1 MENIKKKLICLILV
15 AFASLCPIEGYSVYG
30 KHHYKFNYLY
40 DYYQWLVATG
50 AVVLMGVTSDY
61 YYQSKFFGKA
71 NNSNSSSFSHNEW
84 EKIENGTAG
93 FSLIVD
99 DKNQVISKKAHIQLV
114 VNYSPTLCEQSAPE
128 SGDQESMGE
137 WLTNCYLKGKKN
149 YITVE
154 HASEALNRNAGS
166 EQADELTMENRENFC
181 SVRNKENCFIKRL
194 GFLLKSIN
202 ANEKLYILFDKGD
215 DDVIRL
221 RFAIVDKNSESG
233 VVRSS
238 PLLAMKRDWKENSII
253 WESFLAE
260 NGLPVF
266 DEERQEWPCSFLT
279 KENHDQ
285 SSEGQHKNCFAL
297 FKEQQFQKG
306 NSWYGWF
313 RDNKRAEKPEP
324 GKHVISVFNEMGNIS
339 EAIKKYRADN
349 NNTEYDFDKGDDQLV
364 AEVDDGAV
372 HTYILPLERVE
383 ITESKYV
390 QLFGIG
396 GLNCYHLPGLTHVRC
411 ALENPDWHYRYY
423 SRQAALEY
431 RDQKMKRKQALEQGL
446 EHYDSQWEQ
455 VFINKKR
462 QAETKEE
469 ENGTGQGVSAILS
482 WLVSPYTGAVKLNQ
496 SMQSF
501 RDAQKAYVF
510 DPLKYVVKT
519 GVELPVHAGLW
530 AAKNMIAPAITWTIS
545 SPYYA
550 YQGLQWTDQSIQ
562 PFRDW
567 QKSSIH
573 DPVKNVIKSTVEWPA
588 NAVWSTI
595 KNVFQQ
601 EREDADQPLNNES
614 SNTEDDQSFASK
626 PDSNDFENS
635 RMPEDQEDKS
645 DDDDD
650 DWATVETVDENN
662 E

>member
-1 MENIKKKLICLILV
+1 MINHQKVNIK
-15 AFASLCPIEGYSVYG
+15 
-30 KHHYKFNYLY
+30 
-40 DYYQWLVATG
+40 T
-50 AVVLMGVTSDY
+50 
-61 YYQSKFFGKA
+61 
-71 NNSNSSSFSHNEW
+71 
-84 EKIENGTAG
+84 
-93 FSLIVD
+93 
-99 DKNQVISKKAHIQLV
+99 
-114 VNYSPTLCEQSAPE
+114 
-128 SGDQESMGE
+128 
-137 WLTNCYLKGKKN
+137 
-149 YITVE
+149 
-154 HASEALNRNAGS
+154 
-166 EQADELTMENRENFC
+166 
-181 SVRNKENCFIKRL
+181 
-194 GFLLKSIN
+194 
-202 ANEKLYILFDKGD
+202 
-215 DDVIRL
+215 
-221 RFAIVDKNSESG
+221 
-233 VVRSS
+233 
-238 PLLAMKRDWKENSII
+238 
-253 WESFLAE
+253 
-260 NGLPVF
+260 
-266 DEERQEWPCSFLT
+266 
-279 KENHDQ
+279 
-285 SSEGQHKNCFAL
+285 CFAL

-469 ENGTGQGVSAILS
+469 ENGTGQGVSVILS
-482 WLVSPYTGAVKLNQ
+482 WLVSPYTGAVKLNQSMQSFRDAQKAYVFDPLKYVVKTGVELPVHAGLWAAKNMIAPAITWTISSPYYAYQGLQWTDQ